1 MRYLTLFI
9 SAMFAMFLIVGCG
22 EEEEA
27 PTTGTVSGTVTFM
40 GTPPEDE
47 INVRVS
53 IFSVVDEMGRP
64 TGPPDHYSELFTELT
79 EQVPYEISGV
89 SFGEYKLAAVGLEF
103 VDSPSGT
110 PQTILGA
117 YGMTPDDMQADPF
130 TVSEDQPDVTGID
143 IIANY
148 ATAQQSEHQ

>member
-1 MRYLTLFI
+1 
-9 SAMFAMFLIVGCG
+9 MFAMFLMVSCG
-22 EEEEA
+22 EEDEEEA

-79 EQVPYEISGV
+79 GQVTYKISGV
-89 SFGEYKLAAVGLEF
+89 SFGEYNLAAVGLEF
-103 VDSPSGT
+103 VGSPTGT

-117 YGMTPDDMQADPF
+117 YGMTPPDDMQADPF

-143 IIANY
+143 IIASY
-148 ATAQQSEHQ
+148 TAAESSENQ